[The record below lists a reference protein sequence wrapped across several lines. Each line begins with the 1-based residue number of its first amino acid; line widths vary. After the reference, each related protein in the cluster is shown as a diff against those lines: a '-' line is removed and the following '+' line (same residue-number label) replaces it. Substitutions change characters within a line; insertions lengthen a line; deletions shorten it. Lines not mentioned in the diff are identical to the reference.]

1 MKSFSTLEDKEFLEN
16 EMQFDNRFSE
26 KTMYSFLSRSADKF
40 PERPALSFQLKSGKN
55 DPAETLSWS
64 KLKELITKSANY
76 FRSLDL
82 KESDVIAYILP
93 NCNEAVIT
101 FLAGTCSSAVCPI
114 NPLLDPDQ
122 ISSILNE
129 VNAKVVVTLA
139 PFPKTDVA
147 EKVNVALSK
156 APNVTTLLEVDLKK
170 YLSPPISWLIPLL
183 RLFVKPIFLSF
194 LIRIK

>member
-1 MKSFSTLEDKEFLEN
+1 
-16 EMQFDNRFSE
+16 
-26 KTMYSFLSRSADKF
+26 MYSFLSRAADKF

-55 DPAETLSWS
+55 DPAETLTWFI
-64 KLKELITKSANY
+64 LKELITKSANY

-82 KESDVIAYILP
+82 KDDTIAYILP

-101 FLAGTCSSAVCPI
+101 FLAGTCSGAVCPI

-129 VNAKVVVTLA
+129 VNAKVVVTLS

-147 EKVNVALSK
+147 EKVNVALSNS
-156 APNVTTLLEVDLKK
+156 PNVKTLLEVDL
-170 YLSPPISWLIPLL
+170 
-183 RLFVKPIFLSF
+183 
-194 LIRIK
+194 